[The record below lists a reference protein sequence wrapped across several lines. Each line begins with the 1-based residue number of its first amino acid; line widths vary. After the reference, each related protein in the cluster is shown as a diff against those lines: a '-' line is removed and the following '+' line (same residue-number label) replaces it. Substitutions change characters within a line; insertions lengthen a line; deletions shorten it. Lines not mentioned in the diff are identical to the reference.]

1 MGFWLDPPS
10 PPVKKVNL
18 PFRPRH
24 LKSGVEGQERVA
36 MTRKNPRSHSTA
48 GRYPAGLERRGEFE
62 AQALPHLRSLYSLAY
77 RLTRN
82 EKDAED
88 LVQDTYLRAFRF
100 YHRFEPGTNI
110 RAWLY
115 RILKNQ
121 FLNRLQEERPFTGLS
136 ALTDP
141 ADSHAAL
148 ESAFPHSPARTPEQE
163 VLDTVT
169 AGEVEEALALLPAD
183 YRLVVTLAL
192 SEEMSYKEIA
202 KILGIPI
209 GTVMS
214 RLHRGRKFLQ
224 SKLHDYVAH
233 RHLVGKEALSASA
246 QSRSRAVTH

>member
-1 MGFWLDPPS
+1 M
-10 PPVKKVNL
+10 
-18 PFRPRH
+18 
-24 LKSGVEGQERVA
+24 A
-36 MTRKNPRSHSTA
+36 RKASRSHGSR
-48 GRYPAGLERRGEFE
+48 GRYPAASERRGEFE
-62 AQALPHLRSLYSLAY
+62 AQALPHLRPLFGLAY

-121 FLNRLQEERPFTGLS
+121 FLNRLQQERPVTGIS

-141 ADSHAAL
+141 ADAHASL

-163 VLDTVT
+163 VLDSVT
-169 AGEVEEALALLPAD
+169 AGEVEEALAL
-183 YRLVVTLAL
+183 T
-192 SEEMSYKEIA
+192 EEMSYKEIA
-202 KILGIPI
+202 EILGVPI

-224 SKLHDYVAH
+224 SKLHDYVSH
-233 RHLVGKEALSASA
+233 RHLVGRSALEAAASPG
-246 QSRSRAVTH
+246 SRAVTH